1 MFNSWTLIYLDLF
14 FIVDDIEITSCADD
28 NTLYVSGKDIKEVI
42 VLISCL
48 YLVCLLFL
56 G

>member
-14 FIVDDIEITSCADD
+14 FIVDDIEITSYAHD